1 MWVFGYGSLLWN
13 PGFRYSKKEIARL
26 EGYKRS
32 FSMRSIHHRGTAE
45 NPGLVL
51 ALSRDAQSFCEGLAF
66 EVEQGKEV
74 ETLEYLRD
82 RELVSSAYLE
92 KNVLLNLKIE
102 QSIKSLVYVIDE
114 KHVQYCKLTL
124 DEQAK
129 VIAAANGGRG
139 PNYEYLYST
148 RNKIAE
154 LGITD
159 TDIEWLYTR
168 VMSIKNQKDD

>member
-26 EGYKRS
+26 DGYRRS
-32 FSMRSIHHRGTAE
+32 FSMRSIHHRGTAA

-51 ALSRDAQSFCEGLAF
+51 ALSTDKHSFCEGLAF

-74 ETLEYLRD
+74 ETLDYLRG

-92 KNVLLNLKIE
+92 RKVSLNLKNG
-102 QSIKSLVYVIDE
+102 QSIQSLVYIIDE
-114 KHVQYCKLTL
+114 GHAQYCKLNL

-129 VIAAANGGRG
+129 IIADAKGGRG
-139 PNYEYLYST
+139 ANDEYLYRT
-148 RNKIAE
+148 RDKMAE
-154 LGITD
+154 LGIKD
-159 TDIEWLYTR
+159 TGVEWLYGK
-168 VMSIKNQKDD
+168 VMLIKNQKDD

>member
-26 EGYKRS
+26 DGYRRS
-32 FSMRSIHHRGTAE
+32 FSMRSINHRGTSE

-51 ALSRDAQSFCEGLAF
+51 ALNIDRQSFCEGLAF

-74 ETLEYLRD
+74 ETLEYLRG

-92 KNVLLNLKIE
+92 RKVLLYLKNG
-102 QSIKSLVYVIDE
+102 QSIRSLAYVIDE
-114 KHVQYCKLTL
+114 GHAQYCRLTI

-129 VIAAANGGRG
+129 IIANAKGGQG
-139 PNYEYLYST
+139 PNDEYLYST

-154 LGITD
+154 LGIKD
-159 TDIEWLYTR
+159 AEMECLYTKVR
-168 VMSIKNQKDD
+168 LIKDQKDV

>member
-74 ETLEYLRD
+74 ET
-82 RELVSSAYLE
+82 
-92 KNVLLNLKIE
+92 
-102 QSIKSLVYVIDE
+102 
-114 KHVQYCKLTL
+114 
-124 DEQAK
+124 
-129 VIAAANGGRG
+129 
-139 PNYEYLYST
+139 
-148 RNKIAE
+148 KIACQILNRFIE
-154 LGITD
+154 LGMAKSERI
-159 TDIEWLYTR
+159 R
-168 VMSIKNQKDD
+168 

>member
-26 EGYKRS
+26 DGYKRS

-51 ALSRDAQSFCEGLAF
+51 ALNVDRQSFCEGLAF

-74 ETLEYLRD
+74 ETLEYLRG

-92 KNVLLNLKIE
+92 RKVSLYLKNG
-102 QSIKSLVYVIDE
+102 QSIQSLVYIVDE
-114 KHVQYCKLTL
+114 GHAQYCKLTL
-124 DEQAK
+124 DEQAEI
-129 VIAAANGGRG
+129 IADAKGGRG
-139 PNYEYLYST
+139 PNDEYLYST

-154 LGITD
+154 LGIND
-159 TDIEWLYTR
+159 AEIECLYTK
-168 VMSIKNQKDD
+168 VMLIKNQKDD

>member
-1 MWVFGYGSLLWN
+1 MWIFGYGSLLWN

-26 EGYKRS
+26 DGYRRS
-32 FSMRSIHHRGTAE
+32 FSMRSIHHRGTSE

-51 ALSRDAQSFCEGLAF
+51 ALSTDKQSFCEGLAF

-74 ETLEYLRD
+74 ETLEYLRG

-92 KNVLLNLKIE
+92 KKVLLNLKNG
-102 QSIKSLVYVIDE
+102 QSIQSLVYVVDE
-114 KHVQYCKLTL
+114 EYAQYCKLTL

-129 VIAAANGGRG
+129 IIANAKGGRG
-139 PNYEYLYST
+139 PNDEYLYST

-168 VMSIKNQKDD
+168 VMSIKNQKR